1 MNATMYK
8 KILSPSHSFVC
19 MKGCCCT
26 LNFLI
31 FLYLE
36 KTSNSKIK
44 WCIIIPLGDFM
55 KSKQNLTTDNEMD
68 LKLAVERTF
77 TENMRR

>member
-1 MNATMYK
+1 
-8 KILSPSHSFVC
+8 
-19 MKGCCCT
+19 
-26 LNFLI
+26 
-31 FLYLE
+31 
-36 KTSNSKIK
+36 
-44 WCIIIPLGDFM
+44 M